1 VDGWLQIINKL
12 CTKKR
17 VYFVSWS
24 TGSHADL
31 PLKYEENN
39 HSNVII
45 ILKKELGISVTCE
58 KPLDAVGV
66 ESGSGNTNQGFF
78 DLPAPSLCPP
88 ALWPCLLV
96 EPVLSSL
103 DVVFYKLNG
112 ANPLSN
118 GGEMRRMNC
127 IYMYCKVM

>member
-1 VDGWLQIINKL
+1 MLQIINKL

-39 HSNVII
+39 HSNF
-45 ILKKELGISVTCE
+45 KKELCISVTCE
-58 KPLDAVGV
+58 RPLDAVGV
-66 ESGSGNTNQGFF
+66 ASGSGDTNQGFF
-78 DLPAPSLCPP
+78 DLPAPSLHPP

-96 EPVLSSL
+96 EPVLCPCCMLYFTS
-103 DVVFYKLNG
+103 
-112 ANPLSN
+112 
-118 GGEMRRMNC
+118 
-127 IYMYCKVM
+127 